1 MFKKLTYAVTI
12 SALAALSLATVASAS
27 GPYASFTIANGDP
40 TEEVQQTSV
49 TVEHPVRLNVQAGDD
64 NDKSGAVL
72 DYTNFTIANGDAN
85 EENSNDVDTKVQA
98 AITVE
103 QPVKLNVRGGD
114 DSDFAITTEQP
125 SKLNIGGGDD
135 SDMPSINV
143 GSEPVKLNIG
153 GGDDNDMP
161 RVRLHVGASDPAEQA
176 YSSSQLN
183 NQALHTKEPPVA
195 LTGGSF
201 CCISIRASHLSLRGV
216 RRRGN
221 RR

>member
-27 GPYASFTIANGDP
+27 GPYASFTIANGD
-40 TEEVQQTSV
+40 
-49 TVEHPVRLNVQAGDD
+49 
-64 NDKSGAVL
+64 
-72 DYTNFTIANGDAN
+72 AN

-98 AITVE
+98 AIT
-103 QPVKLNVRGGD
+103 
-114 DSDFAITTEQP
+114 TEQP
-125 SKLNIGGGDD
+125 SKLNVRGGDD

-176 YSSSQLN
+176 
-183 NQALHTKEPPVA
+183 
-195 LTGGSF
+195 
-201 CCISIRASHLSLRGV
+201 
-216 RRRGN
+216 
-221 RR
+221 

>member
-12 SALAALSLATVASAS
+12 SALAVLSLATVASAS
-27 GPYASFTIANGDP
+27 ASGPYAS
-40 TEEVQQTSV
+40 
-49 TVEHPVRLNVQAGDD
+49 
-64 NDKSGAVL
+64 
-72 DYTNFTIANGDAN
+72 FTIANGDAN

-103 QPVKLNVRGGD
+103 QPVKLNIGGGDDSDWAITVEQPSKLNVRGGD

>member
-27 GPYASFTIANGDP
+27 ASGPYAS
-40 TEEVQQTSV
+40 
-49 TVEHPVRLNVQAGDD
+49 
-64 NDKSGAVL
+64 
-72 DYTNFTIANGDAN
+72 FTIANGDAN

-176 YSSSQLN
+176 
-183 NQALHTKEPPVA
+183 
-195 LTGGSF
+195 
-201 CCISIRASHLSLRGV
+201 
-216 RRRGN
+216 
-221 RR
+221 